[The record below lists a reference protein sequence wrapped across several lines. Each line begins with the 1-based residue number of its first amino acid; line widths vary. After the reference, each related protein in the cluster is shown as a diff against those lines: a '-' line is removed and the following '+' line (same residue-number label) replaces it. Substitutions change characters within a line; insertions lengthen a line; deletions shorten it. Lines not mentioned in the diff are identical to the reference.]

1 LPYWFNIGTDEANQS
16 GISVAETDRKV
27 RNAAEVVAALRRD
40 IADSKYLPNE
50 RLPAE
55 RDLSDAFGV
64 ARGTLR
70 EALRQLEEMAY
81 VERRAGSGTYVIYSD
96 DAAPKVTETTRPLEL
111 VDARFALEPHICRL
125 AVLHATDRDFV
136 QLDQV
141 MQRMETWDGDVAAF
155 AEADETFHMMLAEIT
170 RNPMLIWMM
179 QKVADVRTHA
189 QWAQMRSLTLT
200 AEMID
205 GYNREHRAIC
215 NAIRAREPE
224 RAAQAMKDHLS
235 AARDSLMKAAQT

>member
-1 LPYWFNIGTDEANQS
+1 MESAG
-16 GISVAETDRKV
+16 KK

-81 VERRAGSGTYVIYSD
+81 VERRAGSGTYVTYND
-96 DAAPKVTETTRPLEL
+96 DGFPKVTEATRPLEL
-111 VDARFALEPHICRL
+111 VDTRFALEPHICRL
-125 AVLHATDRDFV
+125 VVLHATGRDLLKIE
-136 QLDQV
+136 QTLLK
-141 MQRMETWDGDVAAF
+141 MEDWGGDANAF
-155 AEADETFHMMLAEIT
+155 SEEDERFHLMLAETT
-170 RNPMLIWMM
+170 RNPLLVWMV
-179 QKVADVRTHA
+179 QKVADVRTHS
-189 QWAQMRSLTLT
+189 QWARMRNLTLSDS
-200 AEMID
+200 MID
-205 GYNREHRAIC
+205 GYNREHRAIFD
-215 NAIRAREPE
+215 AIRDREPE

>member
-1 LPYWFNIGTDEANQS
+1 MDSTN
-16 GISVAETDRKV
+16 KK

-55 RDLSDAFGV
+55 RDLSDTFGV

-81 VERRAGSGTYVIYSD
+81 VERRAGSGTYVTYKD
-96 DAAPKVTETTRPLEL
+96 DGPPKVTETTRPLEL
-111 VDARFALEPHICRL
+111 VDTRFALEPHICRL
-125 AVLHATDRDFV
+125 VVLHATDRD
-136 QLDQV
+136 LLKIDH
-141 MQRMETWDGDVAAF
+141 MLRRMENWNGDANAF
-155 AEADETFHMMLAEIT
+155 SEADEAFHFLLAETT
-170 RNPMLIWMM
+170 RNPLLTFMM
-179 QKVADVRTHA
+179 QKVADVRTHS
-189 QWAQMRSLTLT
+189 QWAQMRFLTLS
-200 AEMID
+200 ESMIE
-205 GYNREHRAIC
+205 GYNREHRAIFD
-215 NAIRAREPE
+215 AIRDREPE

>member
-1 LPYWFNIGTDEANQS
+1 MEPVD
-16 GISVAETDRKV
+16 KK

-81 VERRAGSGTYVIYSD
+81 VERRAGSGTYVTFSD
-96 DAAPKVTETTRPLEL
+96 DAPPKVTEATRPLEL

-125 AVLHATDRDFV
+125 VVLVATERDLLRV
-136 QLDQV
+136 EQV
-141 MQRMETWDGDVAAF
+141 MRRMETCNGDMAVF
-155 AEADETFHMMLAEIT
+155 AEADEAFHFMLAEIT
-170 RNPMLIWMM
+170 RNPLLIWMM
-179 QKVADVRTHA
+179 QKVADVRSHS
-189 QWAQMRSLTLT
+189 QWAQMRSLTLSQS
-200 AEMID
+200 MIE
-205 GYNREHRAIC
+205 GYNREHRAIYD
-215 NAIRAREPE
+215 ALRAREPE

>member
-1 LPYWFNIGTDEANQS
+1 MESAG
-16 GISVAETDRKV
+16 KK

-81 VERRAGSGTYVIYSD
+81 VERRAGSGTYVTYND
-96 DAAPKVTETTRPLEL
+96 DGLPKVTEATRPLEL
-111 VDARFALEPHICRL
+111 VDTRFALEPHICRL
-125 AVLHATDRDFV
+125 VVLHATGRDLLKIE
-136 QLDQV
+136 QTLLK
-141 MQRMETWDGDVAAF
+141 MEDWGGDANAF
-155 AEADETFHMMLAEIT
+155 SEEDERFHLMLAETT
-170 RNPMLIWMM
+170 RNPLLVWMV
-179 QKVADVRTHA
+179 QKVADVRTHS
-189 QWAQMRSLTLT
+189 QWARMRNLTLSDS
-200 AEMID
+200 MID
-205 GYNREHRAIC
+205 GYNREHRAIFD
-215 NAIRAREPE
+215 AIRDREPE

>member
-1 LPYWFNIGTDEANQS
+1 MDSAN
-16 GISVAETDRKV
+16 KK

-81 VERRAGSGTYVIYSD
+81 VERRAGSGTYVTYND
-96 DAAPKVTETTRPLEL
+96 DGPPKVTEATRPLEL

-125 AVLHATDRDFV
+125 VVLHATHRDLLKIDRI
-136 QLDQV
+136 LK
-141 MQRMETWDGDVAAF
+141 RMENWSGDANAF
-155 AEADETFHMMLAEIT
+155 SEADESFHFLLAETT
-170 RNPMLIWMM
+170 RNPLLLFMM
-179 QKVADVRTHA
+179 QKVADVRTHS
-189 QWAQMRSLTLT
+189 QWAQMRSLTLSDS
-200 AEMID
+200 MID
-205 GYNREHRAIC
+205 GYNREHRAIFD
-215 NAIRAREPE
+215 AIRDREPE

>member
-1 LPYWFNIGTDEANQS
+1 MDSSN
-16 GISVAETDRKV
+16 KK

-81 VERRAGSGTYVIYSD
+81 VERRAGSGTYVTYND
-96 DAAPKVTETTRPLEL
+96 DGPPKVTEATRPLEL
-111 VDARFALEPHICRL
+111 VDTRFALEPHICRL
-125 AVLHATDRDFV
+125 VVLHATDRD
-136 QLDQV
+136 LLKIDH
-141 MQRMETWDGDVAAF
+141 MLKRMENWNGDANAF
-155 AEADETFHMMLAEIT
+155 SEADESFHYLLAETT
-170 RNPMLIWMM
+170 RNPLLTFMM
-179 QKVADVRTHA
+179 QKVADVRTHS
-189 QWAQMRSLTLT
+189 QWAQMRYLTLS
-200 AEMID
+200 ESMIE
-205 GYNREHRAIC
+205 GYNREHRAIFD
-215 NAIRAREPE
+215 AIRDREPE

>member
-1 LPYWFNIGTDEANQS
+1 MHPTG
-16 GISVAETDRKV
+16 KK
-27 RNAAEVVAALRRD
+27 RNAAQVVSALRRD
-40 IADSKYLPNE
+40 IADSKYLHNE

-81 VERRAGSGTYVIYSD
+81 VERRAGSGTYVTYNDKSP
-96 DAAPKVTETTRPLEL
+96 PKVTEATRPLEL

-125 AVLHATDRDFV
+125 VVLHATGRDLMKIE
-136 QLDQV
+136 QTLR
-141 MQRMETWDGDVAAF
+141 RMEQWNGDSDAF
-155 AEADETFHMMLAEIT
+155 SEADEAFHMLLAETT

-179 QKVADVRTHA
+179 QKVADTRTHA
-189 QWAQMRSLTLT
+189 QWAHMRNLTLSDS
-200 AEMID
+200 MIA
-205 GYNREHRAIC
+205 GYNHEHRRIFDE
-215 NAIRAREPE
+215 IRDRQPE

-235 AARDSLMKAAQT
+235 AARNSLMKAAQT

>member
-1 LPYWFNIGTDEANQS
+1 MDLDG
-16 GISVAETDRKV
+16 KK

-81 VERRAGSGTYVIYSD
+81 VERRAGSGTYVIYND
-96 DAAPKVTETTRPLEL
+96 DAKPKVTETTRPLEL

-125 AVLHATDRDFV
+125 AVLHSTDRDFTR
-136 QLDQV
+136 LEQV
-141 MQRMETWDGDVAAF
+141 MLRMENFGGDAAAF
-155 AEADETFHMMLAEIT
+155 AEADEAFHMMLAEIT
-170 RNPMLIWMM
+170 RNPLLIWMM
-179 QKVADVRTHA
+179 QKVADVRSHS
-189 QWAQMRSLTLT
+189 QWSQMRSLTLT
-200 AEMID
+200 EVTIE
-205 GYNREHRAIC
+205 GYNREHRAIID
-215 NAIRAREPE
+215 AIRAREPE
-224 RAAQAMKDHLS
+224 AAAQAMKDHLS
-235 AARDSLMKAAQT
+235 AARNSLMKAAQT

>member
-1 LPYWFNIGTDEANQS
+1 MDSTD
-16 GISVAETDRKV
+16 KK

-40 IADSKYLPNE
+40 ISDLKYLPNE

-81 VERRAGSGTYVIYSD
+81 VERRAGSGTYVTFND
-96 DAAPKVTETTRPLEL
+96 DAPPKVTESTRPLEL

-125 AVLHATDRDFV
+125 AVLHATERDLLKAELLI
-136 QLDQV
+136 QK
-141 MQRMETWDGDVAAF
+141 MENWNGDAEVF
-155 AEADETFHMMLAEIT
+155 SEADDAFHFMLAEIT
-170 RNPMLIWMM
+170 RNPLLIWMM
-179 QKVADVRTHA
+179 QKVADVRNHS
-189 QWAQMRSLTLT
+189 QWSQMRSLTLSN
-200 AEMID
+200 AMID
-205 GYNREHRAIC
+205 GYNTEHRAILA
-215 NAIRAREPE
+215 AIRAREPE
-224 RAAQAMKDHLS
+224 SAAKAMKDHLG

>member
-1 LPYWFNIGTDEANQS
+1 MDTTG
-16 GISVAETDRKV
+16 KK

-81 VERRAGSGTYVIYSD
+81 VERRAGSGTYVTYND
-96 DAAPKVTETTRPLEL
+96 DRPPKVTEATRPLEL

-125 AVLHATDRDFV
+125 AVLHATGRDLLKIE
-136 QLDQV
+136 QTL
-141 MQRMETWDGDVAAF
+141 QRMEKWNGDVNVF
-155 AEADETFHMMLAEIT
+155 SEADETFHFLLAET
-170 RNPMLIWMM
+170 TQNPLLEFMM
-179 QKVADVRTHA
+179 RKVADVRTHS
-189 QWAQMRSLTLT
+189 QWAQMRSLTLSET
-200 AEMID
+200 MIA
-205 GYNREHRAIC
+205 GYNREHRAIF
-215 NAIRAREPE
+215 NAIRDREPE
-224 RAAQAMKDHLS
+224 SAAQAMKDHLS

>member
-1 LPYWFNIGTDEANQS
+1 MESKGKL
-16 GISVAETDRKV
+16 

-40 IADSKYLPNE
+40 IADAKYLPNE

-70 EALRQLEEMAY
+70 EALRQLEEMDY
-81 VERRAGSGTYVIYSD
+81 VERRAGSGTYVTFD
-96 DAAPKVTETTRPLEL
+96 DSAPPRVTEATRPLEL

-125 AVLHATDRDFV
+125 VVLHSTERDLLRCE
-136 QLDQV
+136 QLLK
-141 MQRMETWDGDVAAF
+141 RMENWNGDADAF
-155 AEADETFHMMLAEIT
+155 AETDEAFHFLLAEIT

-179 QKVADVRTHA
+179 QKVADVRSHS
-189 QWAQMRSLTLT
+189 QWAQMRSLTLS
-200 AEMID
+200 AEMIE
-205 GYNREHRAIC
+205 GYNLEHRAVMD
-215 NAIRAREPE
+215 AIRAREPE

-235 AARDSLMKAAQT
+235 AARESLMKALQA